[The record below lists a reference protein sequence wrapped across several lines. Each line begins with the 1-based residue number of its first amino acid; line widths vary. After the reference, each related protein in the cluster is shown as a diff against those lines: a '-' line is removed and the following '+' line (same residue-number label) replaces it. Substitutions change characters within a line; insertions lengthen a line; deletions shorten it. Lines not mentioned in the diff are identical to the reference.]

1 MLNTLRID
9 RNDTHSF
16 LFKLTP
22 FKYNDTAFSST
33 IEEEKLIG
41 QVVRECMRRGVTVAF
56 RPKGDFFECV
66 VDGDDAAVA
75 AAIETAGFKLKGT
88 TTIMG
93 TDRGNLD
100 SMSLLNPIG

>member
-1 MLNTLRID
+1 MLNGNRIE

-22 FKYNDTAFSST
+22 FKYNDMTFSST

-41 QVVRECMRRGVTVAF
+41 QVVRECMRRGVTVSF
-56 RPKGDFFECV
+56 KPNGDFFECT
-66 VDGDDAAVA
+66 VDGDDAAIA
-75 AAIETAGFKLKGT
+75 AAIETGGFKLKGT
-88 TTIMG
+88 TKILG